1 MINAFMLL
9 SHEWTM
15 SHITHFYGVIFLAE
29 NPLVERNGKILCL
42 YMYLIASEAKNFK
55 RLNILAYL
63 SRKKWTT
70 WDNFGSNQLQPWIF
84 RIRLRHLI
92 NLGRPAHQMIQ
103 AMKSRRDKSS
113 CKQVE
118 TSPWGLNGKED
129 ERAKQQLASCLL
141 PTKQHVWEYELLQ
154 KETQPQP
161 FTFAAMG

>member
-1 MINAFMLL
+1 M
-9 SHEWTM
+9 
-15 SHITHFYGVIFLAE
+15 
-29 NPLVERNGKILCL
+29 
-42 YMYLIASEAKNFK
+42 
-55 RLNILAYL
+55 
-63 SRKKWTT
+63 
-70 WDNFGSNQLQPWIF
+70 
-84 RIRLRHLI
+84 RLRHLI

-154 KETQPQP
+154 KEAQPLP
-161 FTFAAMG
+161 FTFAAMGEQANTSNAPFLNLTLYFSATTRTASRMRTTLRTTTQTGTGEGARLPPVGVLVPIWTPITRTPHSPRLSSLGTIIPSVSD

>member
-1 MINAFMLL
+1 MGQFWVKSVA
-9 SHEWTM
+9 T
-15 SHITHFYGVIFLAE
+15 
-29 NPLVERNGKILCL
+29 
-42 YMYLIASEAKNFK
+42 
-55 RLNILAYL
+55 LNIQDKVA
-63 SRKKWTT
+63 TF
-70 WDNFGSNQLQPWIF
+70 DQFGSP
-84 RIRLRHLI
+84 
-92 NLGRPAHQMIQ
+92 GHQMIQ

-161 FTFAAMG
+161 FTFTAMG